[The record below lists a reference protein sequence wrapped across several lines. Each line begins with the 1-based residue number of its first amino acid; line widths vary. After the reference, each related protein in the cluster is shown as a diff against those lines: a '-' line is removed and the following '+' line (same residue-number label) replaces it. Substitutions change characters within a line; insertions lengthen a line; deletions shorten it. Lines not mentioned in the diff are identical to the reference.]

1 MTEVYFHCSDA
12 EHFIADRCGSVMD
25 LNEARSHAERLVRSL
40 VMSPDAEDWRDWV
53 MHVTDDLGEEIFA
66 LPFSSV
72 LGKVH

>member
-12 EHFIADRCGSVMD
+12 EHFIADRRGSVMD

-40 VMSPDAEDWRDWV
+40 VMSPDAEEWQDRV
-53 MHVTDDLGEEIFA
+53 MHVTDDHGEEIFA

-72 LGKVH
+72 LGRVH